1 MAALRSGD
9 PFALAR
15 LPPSALRHL
24 PAEQKAF
31 LRHVRPGMLVAR
43 GAVEGDTRSAAVA
56 AVPVPLRDAACILD
70 GAGGS
75 GRKLWLGPD
84 WDAFV
89 SSARQGGSAP
99 PFVYHRADP
108 AIRSLLP
115 PASGPG
121 AARGDQLPLPPL
133 PRATAEALG
142 ILPPSTGERLAA
154 SAHPLAALAPDVFV
168 PRAATEEATL
178 RALAVARR
186 AALLHGHRATVSTAM
201 KRASGTR
208 SAHQTVSDPDSART
222 LACVPT
228 DLSPRNARLLHRTS
242 LSPSGF
248 PEEFDSV
255 CPTPVP
261 WAREADG
268 SAAAGG
274 MGVGFGLGGGVGAG
288 NVRAAWEPSTDEA
301 PALCSVKIRPASSS
315 GDAVASA
322 NGAGGLGQGIGAP
335 AGAAAAAASVAGAAG
350 VASSQRQS
358 SSASLRGQSFSSLT
372 SNLELPLSDD
382 DVVPISLFEHMQEHP
397 LALPLPGMGL
407 LAVTITRLKADGD
420 GSGKKNKQQAAATR
434 GSRRAR
440 RGKRARLMGTSR
452 TGRDASAL
460 RRTWG
465 EGVFE
470 ALPEAL
476 DDPESDDDVPGVAE
490 NGLPGGPDVAHGRKR
505 GREHDHSRRTA
516 QPGAGTEVGQLVTL
530 GPRDRSPLFGDV
542 REGEA
547 VTAIT
552 TTLGISPAHPH
563 PAPPGL
569 LVVSVRRVHTRT
581 AEGVEDSVWVGRVTA
596 PVRVWAVGQ
605 LQPSA
610 PVLSPFERSSR
621 TVAVSLMQLQLLRE
635 MIRRASRAD
644 DIAKRVA
651 MNTERRRN
659 ASIAFCSSSQRLEV
673 ARAVTRMTQQD
684 GYAIFP
690 WSASKGIL
698 NEVFS
703 AVATQLAE
711 GEDGR
716 RLVAGLVDAA
726 TSAAEALGV
735 ASVSDLRGAHVPP
748 RWAPLPYPR
757 AQQLEASILKS
768 LGPADSALLLAMR
781 GGEQALMDIG
791 VTVMQSPT
799 DADTRLRR
807 VVSLAERLEQLA
819 AGKPVAED
827 VREERL
833 VTGLKAHVSQ
843 WEQSAGAG
851 AAAASAAGGMP
862 GAGRQAGDITKPQS
876 LPSVVLWAPPDQR
889 PRLSLLAAEVR
900 RLAKACEAVAAVLFN
915 SPWAQSQDFVS
926 IVHNGKP
933 GQLTLLADSV
943 RGRTDPSGCGAML
956 SFTKEPTTQRN
967 GNASGRAS
975 RSRRA
980 GGVPGVDYRKFRVE
994 QLNAML
1000 RSHGMRDEYIA
1011 SLPRWAKTRDI
1022 KKLQAD
1028 LAHGEAVLGDGT
1040 DALMLPTARLEMAT
1054 PQQRQS
1060 QKRLQAASIM
1070 DKQRR
1075 WLAKGAR
1082 RHRRT
1087 ALLGSAGAAGSGQA
1101 AAGGAA
1107 ARQAAADAGASS
1119 DSDLSLDDDDD
1130 SDDDDSDGGG
1140 VGAADE
1146 GDDDDDGVGDGE
1158 GGDGLL
1164 ESVVAA
1170 PVVPRVGMGASA
1182 ENSTR
1187 ETEAALMKH
1196 SLAQVTGAPGMD
1208 SIMRKRAEARDLDR
1222 MRASKGLT
1230 GSISDEPTWLVMA
1243 RRWGVTVKLLGG
1255 SRKELALA
1263 ERKLQAA
1270 ELAHR
1275 TAIENGMAGDMAR
1288 AAISVARDSVRKAR
1302 QGATIALPEAEATAR
1317 GVPPQ
1322 LRAQP
1327 ATPLL
1332 QLRRGCVKPHLTAP
1346 ELTAWLRDAK
1356 DEEVRSA
1363 AGAPPANALVRRVT
1377 REIQP
1382 SGKEVARVVFS
1393 RDRLA
1398 VERTWLTE
1406 RFGVDLRSIGRK
1418 RGQPRRGGTDR
1429 EAPERLLERDRL
1441 RRLLRGGKECLLAQ
1455 WGFKTWALAE
1465 AAAQDGSRTVM
1476 VLGEEFP
1483 ICEQCGMWGHS
1494 KVAQLCPRAK
1504 VKGSGR
1510 RGDGGASAASAGGR
1524 SAVSG
1529 IDARRGGA
1537 RAAAAAIAAGD
1548 DDDYEEDFGVDDE
1561 RRDDALARV
1570 HTRRG
1575 RQQGQMVMKQM
1586 RKAGL
1591 LVPSWRNWW
1600 QGQRPEKR
1608 TLNMALERV
1617 TMDSTTMVTE
1627 QAPGFSYNP
1636 DEKGFSI
1643 LGVRYNAASM
1653 RYEKKERFKA
1663 DVRRVQ
1669 HDLVA
1674 SRRGTVGKGLVKQV
1688 ESLLA
1693 QQRVEDVA

>member
-31 LRHVRPGMLVAR
+31 LRHVRPGLLVAR
-43 GAVEGDTRSAAVA
+43 GAMEGDTRSAAVA
-56 AVPVPLRDAACILD
+56 AVPVPLREAACVLD
-70 GAGGS
+70 GFGGS

-89 SSARQGGSAP
+89 SSARHGGSAP

-115 PASGPG
+115 PASGSSAG
-121 AARGDQLPLPPL
+121 GDDMLPLPPL

-142 ILPPSTGERLAA
+142 LLPPSDNERLAA

-168 PRAATEEATL
+168 PRAATVEATL

-208 SAHQTVSDPDSART
+208 SAHQTVSDPGSSRT
-222 LACVPT
+222 LAAVPT

-255 CPTPVP
+255 CPTPVS

-288 NVRAAWEPSTDEA
+288 NVRAAWEPATDEA
-301 PALCSVKIRPASSS
+301 PALCPVRIRPASSAAGDEAVPGS
-315 GDAVASA
+315 G
-322 NGAGGLGQGIGAP
+322 GGLGQIGGSSAS
-335 AGAAAAAASVAGAAG
+335 AAASAASAAG
-350 VASSQRQS
+350 GVSSQRQPS
-358 SSASLRGQSFSSLT
+358 GVSHRGQTFSTLT
-372 SNLELPLSDD
+372 SALELPLSNDD
-382 DVVPISLFEHMQEHP
+382 IVPISLFEHMQEHP

-420 GSGKKNKQQAAATR
+420 GSGKRNKQQAATR
-434 GSRRAR
+434 GHRRAR

-452 TGRDASAL
+452 TGRDASAM

-476 DDPESDDDVPGVAE
+476 DDPESDDDVPGIAE
-490 NGLPGGPDVAHGRKR
+490 DGLAAGTDAGHGRKR
-505 GREHDHSRRTA
+505 GREHDHSRRAA
-516 QPGAGTEVGQLVTL
+516 QPGAGTEVGQLVSL

-542 REGEA
+542 REGES

-552 TTLGISPAHPH
+552 TTLGISPAYPH

-605 LQPSA
+605 LQPAA

-621 TVAVSLMQLQLLRE
+621 SVAVSLMQLQLLRE

-651 MNTERRRN
+651 QHTERRRN
-659 ASIAFCSSSQRLEV
+659 PSIAFCSNLQRLEV

-703 AVATQLAE
+703 AIATQLAE

-716 RLVAGLVDAA
+716 RLVGGLVDAA

-757 AQQLEASILKS
+757 AQQHEANLLKA
-768 LGPADSALLLAMR
+768 LGPADAALLLAMR

-833 VTGLKAHVSQ
+833 VTGLKTHVSQ
-843 WEQSAGAG
+843 WEQSVGSG
-851 AAAASAAGGMP
+851 AAAASAGGGSM
-862 GAGRQAGDITKPQS
+862 GSGRQPSEITKPQS

-889 PRLSLLAAEVR
+889 PRLGNLAAEVR

-956 SFTKEPTTQRN
+956 SFTKEPTTQRD
-967 GNASGRAS
+967 GNAAGRAS

-980 GGVPGVDYRKFRVE
+980 GAAPGVDFRKFKVE
-994 QLNAML
+994 KLNAML
-1000 RSHGMRDEYIA
+1000 RGHGMKDEYVA
-1011 SLPRWAKTRDI
+1011 SLPRWAKTRAL

-1028 LAHGEAVLGDGT
+1028 MAHGEAVLGDGM

-1082 RHRRT
+1082 RHRRN
-1087 ALLGSAGAAGSGQA
+1087 ALLGSAGTGGSGQTAAGSSS
-1101 AAGGAA
+1101 
-1107 ARQAAADAGASS
+1107 ARQAPGDGAASS

-1130 SDDDDSDGGG
+1130 SDEEDSDAGGG
-1140 VGAADE
+1140 AGDDV
-1146 GDDDDDGVGDGE
+1146 DDDDDGVGDGE
-1158 GGDGLL
+1158 ANDGIL

-1170 PVVPRVGMGASA
+1170 PGVTRVGTGAA
-1182 ENSTR
+1182 AQDSTR

-1196 SLAQVTGAPGMD
+1196 SLAQVTGATGME
-1208 SIMRKRAEARDLDR
+1208 SMVRKRAEARDLDR
-1222 MRASKGLT
+1222 MRANRGLT
-1230 GSISDEPTWLVMA
+1230 GGVSDEPTWLVMA
-1243 RRWGVTVKLLGG
+1243 RRWGVTVKVLGG
-1255 SRKELALA
+1255 SRKEIALA

-1275 TAIENGMAGDMAR
+1275 TAMESGMSGDMAR
-1288 AAISVARDSVRKAR
+1288 VEISVARDKLRQAR
-1302 QGATIALPEAEATAR
+1302 QGATIALPEAEAAAR

-1327 ATPLL
+1327 ATPLM
-1332 QLRRGCVKPHLTAP
+1332 QLRRGCVRPHLTAP

-1377 REIQP
+1377 RDIQP
-1382 SGKEVARVVFS
+1382 SGKEIARVVLS

-1406 RFGVDLRSIGRK
+1406 RFSVDLRSIGRK

-1465 AAAQDGSRTVM
+1465 TAVAEGRRTVT

-1504 VKGSGR
+1504 VKGAGR
-1510 RGDGGASAASAGGR
+1510 RGDSGGAAASAGGR

-1529 IDARRGGA
+1529 IDARRGGGT
-1537 RAAAAAIAAGD
+1537 RAAAIAAGD

-1663 DVRRVQ
+1663 DVTRVQ
-1669 HDLVA
+1669 HVLVA
-1674 SRRGTVGKGLVKQV
+1674 TRRGTVGKGLVKQV